1 MSNLILILGAD
12 DPEMAAIEAL
22 ALECGVPVR
31 YAMMRGHRVTP
42 ATAYYDHDAI
52 YSDFNTVVAVECE
65 GNWTPD
71 GTRRGAAHIRIDHH
85 HPGDPGYGLPPAD
98 FLRGSSLGQVIA
110 LFAGRGLLPA
120 SWPVWQDADQ
130 AAEVCSGSFTLCW
143 GDCGSVWIV
152 SSPTDRYTGRVI
164 PRELV
169 LTAAADHC
177 LEAAYRGS
185 CPGVHRESLLEHRI
199 QQRARHQGRDA
210 AAIMSDVRAAIE
222 LLKAGPRECYVGS
235 WMGDDEHARWPWYRD
250 LRGQHVPELPEAAC
264 YCGTPYITNVTDRD
278 GRIKTVLGAAQP
290 ELVQAFLDGEM
301 IEGLTGL
308 YGDPAR
314 GFAGGYLAIQPAE
327 VVS

>member
-12 DPEMAAIEAL
+12 DPEMQAIEAL
-22 ALECGVPVR
+22 AAECGVPVR
-31 YAMMRGHRVTP
+31 HATIGGKRVTP
-42 ATAYYDHDAI
+42 ATAYQHQPYPLDG
-52 YSDFNTVVAVECE
+52 TVEVVAVECAGVWSDVE
-65 GNWTPD
+65 SYYEP
-71 GTRRGAAHIRIDHH
+71 HIRIDHH

-130 AAEVCSGSFTLCW
+130 AAEVCSGPFTLSW

-177 LEAAYRGS
+177 LEAAYRNA
-185 CPGVHRESLLEHRI
+185 CPGVHSESLLEHRVHH
-199 QQRARHQGRDA
+199 RARHQGRDA
-210 AAIMSDVRAAIE
+210 AAVMADVRAAIE
-222 LLKAGPRECYVGS
+222 LLRATPLELFVGP
-235 WMGDDEHARWPWYRD
+235 WMGDDEHAQWPWYRD

-264 YCGTPYITNVTDRD
+264 YTGRPYVANVADRD

-314 GFAGGYLAIQPAE
+314 GFAGGYLLIQPAE